1 MKKIC
6 FWALIWTVWV
16 NTVTNAQSTAYVLGG
31 GASIGT
37 QRWGNSFDRQPL
49 LAWHGTLAI
58 ESVNNDDDRSSLFA
72 QIGYH
77 VKGSAVRVQYLNFN
91 GGGAFRASERFEFNN
106 ISLLLGA
113 KQKYPLPGRDA
124 KYYYFGGIRG
134 DYTVSTNL
142 DELLEGNRGN
152 PWAATF
158 YPLPQFVRKII
169 GGVSVG
175 GGVEFPLSE
184 LVGGE
189 LRVALHPDLTLQ
201 YNQPPIP
208 NIIISDPLFQ
218 GQTNTIPER
227 QIRNTT
233 LEITLALR
241 LLRKVVIVD

>member
-16 NTVTNAQSTAYVLGG
+16 NTVTNAQSTAYVFSGG
-31 GASIGT
+31 GTIGT
-37 QRWGNSFDRQPL
+37 QRWDNSFDRQPL
-49 LAWHGTLAI
+49 LAWNGTLSI
-58 ESVNNDDDRSSLFA
+58 ESVNNDDDSGSLFA

-77 VKGSAVRVQYLNFN
+77 VKGSSVRVQYLNFN
-91 GGGAFRASERFEFNN
+91 GNGAFRASERFKFNN
-106 ISLLLGA
+106 ISLVLGA
-113 KQKYPLPGRDA
+113 KQKFQLADGA

-142 DELLEGNRGN
+142 EELLEGNRGN

-158 YPLPQFVRKII
+158 YPLPQAVNKIM

-175 GGVEFPLSE
+175 GGLEFPLSE
-184 LVGGE
+184 LVGAE
-189 LRVALHPDLTLQ
+189 LKLSINPDFTLQ

-218 GQTNTIPER
+218 GQSTTIPER
-227 QIRNTT
+227 RIRNTT
-233 LEITLALR
+233 VEISLGLR